1 METEFELRRRGML
14 AYWREIQ
21 VNTFRSGRTP
31 DFESSYSDTD
41 PETNLRYV
49 VLKDRCGNVCTI
61 YRVSNQ
67 GQLRKLARIP
77 KFMRTTNGQDVP
89 LN

>member
-14 AYWREIQ
+14 AFWREVQ
-21 VNTFRSGRTP
+21 VNTYRSGRTP

-41 PETNLRYV
+41 PETDLRYV
-49 VLKDRCGNVCTI
+49 VMKDRLGNVCTV

-77 KFMRTTNGQDVP
+77 KFMRTTGQDTP
-89 LN
+89 FN

>member
-14 AYWREIQ
+14 AFWREIQ

-31 DFESSYSDTD
+31 DFDSSYSDVD
-41 PETNLRYV
+41 PETNRRYV
-49 VLKDRCGNVCTI
+49 VMKDRLGNVCTV

-77 KFMRTTNGQDVP
+77 EFMRYTSQDTP